1 MQGMTVP
8 PLYRVAGIVIPALFG
23 RRTRWVGKEH
33 LPEGG
38 FVLASNHVSNLD
50 PFLLALPLWPD
61 RYIRYMAK
69 AELFNRWLGWAMRAI
84 GTFPVRRGEADADA
98 MRTAFQLLREGE
110 IIGMFPEGTRAR
122 KGLRKKHIPK
132 AHAGTARIAL
142 TAGVP
147 LVPAAIAGTDR
158 LLSRGRISIAFGPPI
173 EVADLEGLPRR
184 EAAAVAT
191 ERLMAA
197 ISSLAGEIA
206 ARDGTSSIVRAG
218 NATGEGEG

>member
-1 MQGMTVP
+1 MP
-8 PLYRVAGIVIPALFG
+8 WLYRIAGWIIPAVFG
-23 RRTRWVGKEH
+23 PRTRSTGTEH

-38 FVLASNHVSNLD
+38 FVLAANHVSNLD
-50 PFLLALPLWPD
+50 PFILGLPLWPG
-61 RYIRYMAK
+61 RCIRYMAK

-98 MRTAFQLLREGE
+98 MRTALQLLREGE

-122 KGLRKKHIPK
+122 KGLRKKHVPK

-142 TAGVP
+142 AAGVP

-158 LLSRGRISIAFGPPI
+158 LLGRGRISVAFGPPI
-173 EVADLEGLPRR
+173 EVADLEALPRR
-184 EAAAVAT
+184 QAAAVAT

-197 ISSLAGEIA
+197 ISSLAGQIGGD
-206 ARDGTSSIVRAG
+206 DGSSSIVRG
-218 NATGEGEG
+218 GHTGEGER